1 MKIGFFVDAYYPM
14 MDGVVNVVN
23 QYATI
28 LSHDHEVYVFA
39 PKPGDKTY
47 KDDFPYQVIRV
58 LKIQV
63 PNTDY
68 HLALPT
74 FDAKLNKLLSRIKLD
89 IVHIHSPFS
98 MGELGVSYAKKYH
111 VPLFATLH
119 SQYKKDF
126 ELRLKLKP
134 LTEMMLNDI
143 IRRLNKCDQTF
154 TVNPSILDVYMN
166 YGLNKAPEI
175 IPNATEMTYQ
185 MGHQHV
191 QSLMKT
197 HHISPEVFNMLFVG
211 RIDKIKNISFIID
224 TLEKLKDFM
233 PKFHMYFVGKGPDED
248 YFKSLI
254 KSKKLTS
261 FCTFTGPIYDRGKL
275 SAMYEIA
282 DLFVFPSLYDTNSL
296 VQLEAAS
303 QKTPTIFIKG
313 SATAHHITHDIN
325 GYLVDAN
332 PTLFAEKIYHI
343 SSNIDLNKTIGEKA
357 FETIYHPW
365 EDSVNKVLEYYKKAL
380 ERTHE

>member
-1 MKIGFFVDAYYPM
+1 
-14 MDGVVNVVN
+14 
-23 QYATI
+23 
-28 LSHDHEVYVFA
+28 
-39 PKPGDKTY
+39 
-47 KDDFPYQVIRV
+47 
-58 LKIQV
+58 
-63 PNTDY
+63 
-68 HLALPT
+68 
-74 FDAKLNKLLSRIKLD
+74 
-89 IVHIHSPFS
+89 
-98 MGELGVSYAKKYH
+98 
-111 VPLFATLH
+111 
-119 SQYKKDF
+119 
-126 ELRLKLKP
+126 
-134 LTEMMLNDI
+134 
-143 IRRLNKCDQTF
+143 
-154 TVNPSILDVYMN
+154 
-166 YGLNKAPEI
+166 
-175 IPNATEMTYQ
+175 
-185 MGHQHV
+185 
-191 QSLMKT
+191 
-197 HHISPEVFNMLFVG
+197 
-211 RIDKIKNISFIID
+211 KNISFIID